1 VQFKSLPLEEQ
12 KRLNALHDKKI
23 ESTKDKA
30 QRQLDRLKRKEDRKK
45 KRELKKKEKE
55 KRLEIFKKM
64 TPETHP
70 NFFTSTGKRLNTTR
84 GMLSNVKVNVNP
96 DWNSE
101 TDNVYYAK
109 QINPKNGRPLHF
121 YTEDYIKKHDK
132 IKFANNQRFNALLP
146 KIREKYNADLKG
158 DDPRN
163 RVYATAVALVDQA
176 AMRIGNRKSEANDVR
191 GLHSLQTQH
200 IKMSGS
206 KVTISYTGKKKVAQ
220 KHEFEISEPIKKNLN
235 ELLKDKQPTDSVFT
249 WDKGGETIRIAPT
262 YVNRYLR
269 YRLGSNVTIHHF
281 RHHHGTLKAKEY
293 LDKIDPSKLSRKQLD
308 QTVKD
313 ASLFASEYLGN
324 TPAVARKHYIDPA
337 IFQDFYAKAGMKIAS
352 SNVIK
357 KVAAAFIF
365 KVQEISGKTLEEEK
379 FNDDL
384 WAMKLEDL
392 QPYENIDFENSEF

>member
-1 VQFKSLPLEEQ
+1 MQFKSLPLEEQ

-132 IKFANNQRFNALLP
+132 
-146 KIREKYNADLKG
+146 
-158 DDPRN
+158 
-163 RVYATAVALVDQA
+163 
-176 AMRIGNRKSEANDVR
+176 KS
-191 GLHSLQTQH
+191 
-200 IKMSGS
+200 I
-206 KVTISYTGKKKVAQ
+206 
-220 KHEFEISEPIKKNLN
+220 
-235 ELLKDKQPTDSVFT
+235 
-249 WDKGGETIRIAPT
+249 
-262 YVNRYLR
+262 
-269 YRLGSNVTIHHF
+269 
-281 RHHHGTLKAKEY
+281 
-293 LDKIDPSKLSRKQLD
+293 
-308 QTVKD
+308 
-313 ASLFASEYLGN
+313 
-324 TPAVARKHYIDPA
+324 
-337 IFQDFYAKAGMKIAS
+337 
-352 SNVIK
+352 
-357 KVAAAFIF
+357 
-365 KVQEISGKTLEEEK
+365 
-379 FNDDL
+379 
-384 WAMKLEDL
+384 
-392 QPYENIDFENSEF
+392 